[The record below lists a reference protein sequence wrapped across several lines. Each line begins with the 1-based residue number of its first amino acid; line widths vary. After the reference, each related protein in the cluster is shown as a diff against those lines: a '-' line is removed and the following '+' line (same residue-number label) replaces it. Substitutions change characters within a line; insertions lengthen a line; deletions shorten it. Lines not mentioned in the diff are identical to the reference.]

1 MRRFLTLVLRVMVL
15 VVVFM
20 VSALVAM
27 RLAIHGRQVTVPKL
41 VGMTPEQALKA
52 LDGPGLLLDDSDRL
66 YSADV
71 PEGRIMSQVPV
82 PGERVR
88 SGWRVRV
95 AESMGPQR
103 MVIPDLVGGS
113 ERAAEINIRRRG
125 LELGSIATAT
135 IPGAPSDQI
144 IGQSPPANAV
154 NVSEPKISLLL
165 AGSEDRQSFVMP
177 DLVGQSEDN
186 AVNAI
191 VAAGLHVTGIK
202 SQSAPPAAPAPNSS
216 EQPSSSGQPSPPAT
230 SPANSPAASPQAN
243 TPETV
248 PTGTRMVV
256 RTYPAAGQRVFEGQG
271 IGLEVTQ

>member
-52 LDGPGLLLDDSDRL
+52 LDGPGLLLDDSDRF

-71 PEGRIMSQVPV
+71 PEGRIMSQVPA

-125 LELGSIATAT
+125 LEMGTLAIAD
-135 IPGAPSDQI
+135 IEGAPADTVAA
-144 IGQSPPANAV
+144 QSPPANAT
-154 NVSEPKISLLL
+154 NVSSPKVSLLV
-165 AGSEDRQSFVMP
+165 AATEDRKSFVMP
-177 DLVGQSEDN
+177 DLRGRGEDE
-186 AVNAI
+186 VINAI
-191 VAAGLHVTGIK
+191 VAAGLKVGSIST
-202 SQSAPPAAPAPNSS
+202 QQMNSGT
-216 EQPSSSGQPSPPAT
+216 PSGLGAYSSRRVVK
-230 SPANSPAASPQAN
+230 
-243 TPETV
+243 TV
-248 PTGTRMVV
+248 
-256 RTYPAAGQRVFEGQG
+256 PAAGQRIYEGQS
-271 IGLEVTQ
+271 INLEVTP

>member
-52 LDGPGLLLDDSDRL
+52 LDGPGLLLDDSDRF

-71 PEGRIMSQVPV
+71 PEGRIMSQVPA

-125 LELGSIATAT
+125 LEMGTLAIAD
-135 IPGAPSDQI
+135 IEGAPADTVAA
-144 IGQSPPANAV
+144 QSPPANAT
-154 NVSEPKISLLL
+154 NVSSPKVSLLV
-165 AGSEDRQSFVMP
+165 AATEDRKSFVMP
-177 DLVGQSEDN
+177 DLRGRGEDE
-186 AVNAI
+186 VINAI
-191 VAAGLHVTGIK
+191 VAAGLKVGSISTQQG
-202 SQSAPPAAPAPNSS
+202 NSGT
-216 EQPSSSGQPSPPAT
+216 PSGLGAYSSRRVVK
-230 SPANSPAASPQAN
+230 
-243 TPETV
+243 TV
-248 PTGTRMVV
+248 
-256 RTYPAAGQRVFEGQG
+256 PAAGQRIYEGQS
-271 IGLEVTQ
+271 INLEVTP